1 MEFLKKNKYAL
12 IAAAFLAVAVVAG
25 LGKVR
30 KPAEPAKPACV
41 QVAQQELEVLA
52 FFCAQQLDVPTV
64 KKELCLSIKGTEEC
78 LLSEQEDGAAIQ
90 EFILLKIS
98 PCINENLEKSGFCP
112 FEFN

>member
-1 MEFLKKNKYAL
+1 MEFLKKNKYAV
-12 IAAAFLAVAVVAG
+12 IAAFVLALAIVAG

-78 LLSEQEDGAAIQ
+78 ILTQENDAAIN
-90 EFILLKIS
+90 EFIMLKIS